1 MKVLIGIPAY
11 NEEQT
16 IEGVIKSLPR
26 KIKGIN
32 KIDILVVDDGSF
44 DNTKNKASK
53 SGAKTL
59 VHISN
64 RGLGGVLRTIFEYAR
79 IEDYDMLVTCDA
91 DGQHRGQD
99 ITKIIEAIIKKRVD
113 VVVGVREY
121 NTKDSPKIKVII
133 NYIANILTF
142 FLCGIYTNDSQSGLR
157 GFNKKAINVINI
169 QTDGMEASSEI
180 FKEIKQNRLH
190 LGEVSV
196 KAIYTDYSKM
206 KGQKVSDAPDVLF
219 RLLLRL
225 IR

>member
-1 MKVLIGIPAY
+1 
-11 NEEQT
+11 
-16 IEGVIKSLPR
+16 
-26 KIKGIN
+26 
-32 KIDILVVDDGSF
+32 
-44 DNTKNKASK
+44 
-53 SGAKTL
+53 
-59 VHISN
+59 
-64 RGLGGVLRTIFEYAR
+64 
-79 IEDYDMLVTCDA
+79 MLVTCDA

-169 QTDGMEASSEI
+169 QTDGMEVSSEI